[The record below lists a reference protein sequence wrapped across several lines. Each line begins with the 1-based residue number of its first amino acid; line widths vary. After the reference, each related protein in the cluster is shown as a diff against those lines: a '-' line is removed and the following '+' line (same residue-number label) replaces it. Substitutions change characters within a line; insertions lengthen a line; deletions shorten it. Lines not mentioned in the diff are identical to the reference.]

1 MVDLRSGVE
10 NMIADSTRDNP
21 WHLFP
26 HARPFVLEH
35 DLPAICS
42 FNQKFD
48 PRFHYDLNL
57 HPEPFIGSLSAPIIL
72 LALNPG
78 LSERDYEVHSDEH
91 LLGTIRNSA
100 VQSPLC
106 TQFYYLTEAFSST
119 PGGEWWRSKLR
130 RLIDDLG
137 LEAVS
142 PAMCCI
148 QLYPY
153 HSREFHSIPEVTS
166 TVLHVRQVLLDQLRL
181 GKLII
186 IMRAWRQWTS
196 LVPELLDYERVV
208 RLRNPRN
215 PCLSPGNLGDS
226 YDMVRQAISPTSY
239 ID

>member
-1 MVDLRSGVE
+1 MTGESCLQHL
-10 NMIADSTRDNP
+10 I
-21 WHLFP
+21 WHSLP
-26 HARPFVLEH
+26 DKVPFVLDH
-35 DLPAICS
+35 DLPAIS
-42 FNQKFD
+42 GFNQTVD
-48 PRFHYDLNL
+48 SRFRYDLSL

-166 TVLHVRQVLLDQLRL
+166 TVLHVRQVLLDQFRL

-186 IMRAWRQWTS
+186 VMRAWRQWTS

-226 YDMVRQAISPTSY
+226 YEMVRQAISRTSC
-239 ID
+239 IG